1 MKSFHNKSF
10 ESFFISIFHDASRLQ
25 NFTMNLMKKDSFVSS
40 KMIFSLMLTAR
51 KVSFNFISEAM
62 MSFADRARTIINFK
76 SMFDS
81 IDFLLLVSLAAVSV
95 ANSVSQQWH
104 RLSAWHIFPDRTFV
118 FSAVGEKLLKTHFLL
133 CQLLRR
139 LRRRRQ
145 LSHERA
151 RRRRREERR
160 KSYSIFRKFINS
172 FINYDCN

>member
-62 MSFADRARTIINFK
+62 RSFADRARTIINFQ

-81 IDFLLLVSLAAVSV
+81 IDFLLLVSLAA
-95 ANSVSQQWH
+95 
-104 RLSAWHIFPDRTFV
+104 
-118 FSAVGEKLLKTHFLL
+118 FLL
-133 CQLLRR
+133 LIASLNNDIGCRR
-139 LRRRRQ
+139 DTFSLIEHLYSVRW
-145 LSHERA
+145 ER
-151 RRRRREERR
+151 
-160 KSYSIFRKFINS
+160 
-172 FINYDCN
+172 NY